1 MIIEIWKFGWKHGE
15 CILSCSIDQLKQA
28 VSPVFN
34 YIVMVTVITLPL
46 IVFAGITFLQEQCEG
61 YLSQH
66 FVGTHAYKYAY

>member
-15 CILSCSIDQLKQA
+15 YILSCSIDQLKQA

-34 YIVMVTVITLPL
+34 YL